1 MKLDSPPVII
11 SLTIAGSLLL
21 ASFINSGTNAGK
33 GNKPSEFNQVKQVNS
48 RYNPE
53 NLGVVGL
60 NMTIGGSKEAPQ
72 YALAPYPVVVKVSEG
87 SPSQSLGITAGAH
100 LCKIDGVDAG
110 LMPLTVLGS
119 SLRGLAGS
127 EVTLE
132 IEPPGAKSTTT
143 FKIKRAPFQSLK
155 KKEESGLY
163 AKQAVMEGSEGK
175 GQLPA
180 FFLWRNRE
188 RALVVEFYKGRK
200 ESPVEKLIEET
211 NKGHGSCADY
221 LSYEMTD
228 ANIVK
233 LIDYMG
239 LKEPSILFLPRQ
251 AWQYEDSMI
260 KPAQAPQAS
269 LEQALDQCLK
279 SHAWLDH

>member
-11 SLTIAGSLLL
+11 SLTIVGSLLL
-21 ASFINSGTNAGK
+21 VHFLGQ
-33 GNKPSEFNQVKQVNS
+33 GNKPSPFNQVNQVNT

-53 NLGVVGL
+53 NLGIVGL
-60 NMTIGGSKEAPQ
+60 TLTMGGSKEAPQ
-72 YALAPYPVVVKVSEG
+72 YAVSPYPLVLKVSEG
-87 SPSQSLGITAGAH
+87 SPSAGLGIAAGAH
-100 LCKIDGVDAG
+100 LRKIDGLEAG
-110 LMPLTVLGS
+110 LMPLAVLGS
-119 SLRGLAGS
+119 ALRGLAGS

-143 FKIKRAPFQSLK
+143 FKITRAPFQSLK
-155 KKEESGLY
+155 KREESGLY

-180 FFLWRNRE
+180 FFLLRNRE

-211 NKGHGSCADY
+211 NKGQGSGADY

-239 LKEPSILFLPRQ
+239 LREPSILFLPRQ
-251 AWQYEDSMI
+251 AWQYEDNMI

-279 SHAWLDH
+279 SHAWLNH